1 MKYTIKS
8 KAIARRNIVLRSIIN
23 ISFINIFL
31 YNESK
36 MTKAVLIHETL
47 NHIEEIDIDI
57 EPSKNEIFKILLGR
71 ATFIGQWPEI
81 DVVIMKPEHGLIENE
96 NVLPYP
102 FHGDDVKGK
111 VLLMRMDE
119 NSEPQDF
126 TLREYTLLH
135 PRDEGILI

>member
-1 MKYTIKS
+1 
-8 KAIARRNIVLRSIIN
+8 
-23 ISFINIFL
+23 
-31 YNESK
+31 

-47 NHIEEIDIDI
+47 NHIEEIDVDI

-102 FHGDDVKGK
+102 FHGEDVKGK

-126 TLREYTLLH
+126 TLCEYTSLH

>member
-1 MKYTIKS
+1 
-8 KAIARRNIVLRSIIN
+8 
-23 ISFINIFL
+23 
-31 YNESK
+31 

-47 NHIEEIDIDI
+47 NHIEEIDVDI

>member
-1 MKYTIKS
+1 
-8 KAIARRNIVLRSIIN
+8 
-23 ISFINIFL
+23 
-31 YNESK
+31 

-102 FHGDDVKGK
+102 FHGEDVKGK

-126 TLREYTLLH
+126 TLREYTSLH